1 MEDVN
6 EEIRKAYEI
15 WQDLSNSE
23 EEREA
28 AERRFMNLG
37 SLEYAKKYEYNLG
50 KAEGRA
56 EGREEGKAEGRA
68 EGREEGKAEG
78 RKEQQKDTAKKMLE
92 KKIPIEIISEIT
104 GLSKEEI
111 EKLK

>member
-6 EEIRKAYEI
+6 DEIKKAYEI
-15 WQDLSNSE
+15 WQDLTKSE

-50 KAEGRA
+50 KAEG
-56 EGREEGKAEGRA
+56 KAEG
-68 EGREEGKAEG
+68 E
-78 RKEQQKDTAKKMLE
+78 AKKQ
-92 KKIPIEIISEIT
+92 KEIAKNMIAKGMEIDTISELT

-111 EKLK
+111 EELK

>member
-6 EEIRKAYEI
+6 EEIKKAYEI

-50 KAEGRA
+50 KAEG
-56 EGREEGKAEGRA
+56 KA
-68 EGREEGKAEG
+68 
-78 RKEQQKDTAKKMLE
+78 EQQKEIAKKMLD
-92 KKIPIEIISEIT
+92 KNIPIDTIVEVT